1 VLRIFIMLLGVCA
14 VFARAS
20 GAADKPIPLT
30 VAVPFPAKPPICCMA
45 VPAAKDL
52 GYYQRAG
59 LDVTIVNVGT
69 ASTGTIQMLVAG
81 RTDIATASIASG
93 LGAYVA
99 GANDVRF
106 IGAEL
111 NAIYTI
117 NKLKWV
123 FAAKS
128 SIKNVAD
135 LKGKT
140 IGIPAGPNPTDPV
153 YVQISALL
161 KSGGLTDRDV
171 RWTVAGAP
179 AARVQALTAGR
190 IDFTQMPMEMS
201 YFVTPDKGLHLLSF
215 DPVGANNGWNGCQCW
230 FTTTKV
236 LTDPAKREAVQRFVE
251 ATALAVRD
259 MARDKETFLKAM
271 GLYVDM
277 SVQTA
282 KSIDDTFNYYRLQY
296 TSNGGVN
303 FEHMNTWL
311 NEVYFAAVNPA
322 AKGKFTLKQVAD
334 PSFVKAFL
342 DKNGTAAEA
351 YWDPPQL
358 TPPG

>member
-1 VLRIFIMLLGVCA
+1 MLLTVCVA
-14 VFARAS
+14 FAHGAS
-20 GAADKPIPLT
+20 AAEKPLPLT

-59 LDVTIVNVGT
+59 VDVTIVNVGT

-81 RTDIATASIASG
+81 RTDVATASIASG

-99 GANDVRF
+99 GATDVRF

-111 NAIYTI
+111 NAIYSI

-128 SIKNVAD
+128 NINGVAD

-161 KSGGLTDRDV
+161 KSAGLTDRDV

-215 DPVGANNGWNGCQCW
+215 DPVGANSGWNGCQCW
-230 FTTTKV
+230 FTTSKT
-236 LTDPAKREAVQRFVE
+236 LTDPAKREAIQRFVE

-259 MARDKETFLKAM
+259 MARDKATFLKAM
-271 GLYVDM
+271 ALYVDM
-277 SVQTA
+277 NAQTP

-296 TSNGGVN
+296 TSNGGMN
-303 FEHMNTWL
+303 FDHMNAWL
-311 NEVYFAAVNPA
+311 NDVYFAAVNPA
-322 AKGKFTLKQVAD
+322 AKGKFTLKQVTD
-334 PSFVKAFL
+334 PSFVKMFL
-342 DKNGTAAEA
+342 EKNGIEKDA

>member
-1 VLRIFIMLLGVCA
+1 MFRFCA
-14 VFARAS
+14 ATFLFLTAFAVPAF
-20 GAADKPIPLT
+20 AADKVLPLT
-30 VAVPFPAKPPICCMA
+30 VAVPFPVKPPICCMA
-45 VPAAKDL
+45 VPAAQDL
-52 GYYQRAG
+52 GYYKRAG
-59 LDVTIVNVGT
+59 LDVKIINVGT

-81 RTDIATASIASG
+81 RTDVATASIASG

-117 NKLKWV
+117 NKLKWT
-123 FAAKS
+123 FAAKDT
-128 SIKNVAD
+128 IKTVAD

-153 YVQISALL
+153 YVQIGALL
-161 KSGGLTDRDV
+161 KSAGMNDRDV

-179 AARVQALTAGR
+179 SARVQALTAGR

-201 YFVTPDKGLHLLSF
+201 YFVTPDKGLHLLAF
-215 DPVGANNGWNGCQCW
+215 DPAGANNGWNGCQCW
-230 FTTTKV
+230 FTSTKT
-236 LTDPAKREAVQRFVE
+236 LADPEKREAVQRFVE

-259 MARDKETFLKAM
+259 MARDKTVFLKAM
-271 GLYVDM
+271 GMYVDM
-277 SVQTA
+277 SVQTP

-296 TSNGGVN
+296 TSNGGIN
-303 FEHMNTWL
+303 FEYMNAWL
-311 NEVYFAAVNPA
+311 NDVYLAAVNPA
-322 AKGKFTLKQVAD
+322 AKGKVTLKQVSD
-334 PSFVKAFL
+334 PTFVKAFL
-342 DKNGTAAEA
+342 DKNGVDKEA